1 MLESYYKELCEGLP
15 AGAAP
20 PAGYDVL
27 GMSQAQATQML
38 QEVIDEK
45 AAKAAAIEA
54 EKAAEAA
61 EAAAA
66 AALREK
72 VAAETKA
79 APPPVVVEEDLG
91 DIFGSKDATDD
102 ETDDENEDPVKDT
115 IYDDLDRSDGT
126 HEFECSDC
134 GYIIFPAAGR
144 EGKFFGDDFCCPNC
158 GAKMTSCGKL
168 IVNSRGTFANAFLE
182 DGSLYAK
189 S

>member
-1 MLESYYKELCEGLP
+1 M
-15 AGAAP
+15 
-20 PAGYDVL
+20 
-27 GMSQAQATQML
+27 
-38 QEVIDEK
+38 IDEK

-102 ETDDENEDPVKDT
+102 ENEDPVKDT

-158 GAKMTSCGKL
+158 GADKDRFVDK
-168 IVNSRGTFANAFLE
+168 
-182 DGSLYAK
+182 SL
-189 S
+189 